1 MRAIHLQ
8 LAREEHER
16 EELLREEQLRLMRFG
31 SRCVSPVCVC
41 MCVCV
46 CVRVCRFV
54 CVWSERVSDN
64 LHTLPEQRQ
73 LMRSHSASGDA
84 SNNCN
89 GCHGTKRPLTAQ
101 AKLGIM
107 PFDAGSVLLR
117 LPSDASGLSR
127 DRHASG
133 ADTARS
139 IQSTVRESLSL

>member
-1 MRAIHLQ
+1 M
-8 LAREEHER
+8 
-16 EELLREEQLRLMRFG
+16 
-31 SRCVSPVCVC
+31 
-41 MCVCV
+41 
-46 CVRVCRFV
+46 CVRVERA
-54 CVWSERVSDN
+54 SERVSDN

-73 LMRSHSASGDA
+73 LMRSHFAASGNA
-84 SNNCN
+84 SNGSN
-89 GCHGTKRPLTAQ
+89 GSHGVKRPLTAQ
-101 AKLGIM
+101 AKLGIT

>member
-1 MRAIHLQ
+1 M
-8 LAREEHER
+8 
-16 EELLREEQLRLMRFG
+16 
-31 SRCVSPVCVC
+31 
-41 MCVCV
+41 
-46 CVRVCRFV
+46 
-54 CVWSERVSDN
+54 SDN
-64 LHTLPEQRQ
+64 LHTLSEQRQ